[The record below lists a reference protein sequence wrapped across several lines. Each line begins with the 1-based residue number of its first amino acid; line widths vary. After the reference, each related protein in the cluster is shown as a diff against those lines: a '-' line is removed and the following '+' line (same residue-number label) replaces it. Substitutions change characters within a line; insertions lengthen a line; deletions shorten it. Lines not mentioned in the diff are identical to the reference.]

1 MAQLY
6 NTVLG
11 LGAGSWEL
19 GWLNSSVDIM
29 QLADTNTAL
38 ELEPGDPMVPPL
50 IAD

>member
-6 NTVLG
+6 NTVLGLG

-29 QLADTNTAL
+29 QLADM
-38 ELEPGDPMVPPL
+38 EPGDPMVPPL